1 MGECR
6 HDLIKPGSAGDRKP
20 GPGCAD
26 RSCKRGTT
34 ARLALLIV
42 LLAAG
47 AGAAGAAGPVA
58 TEVWE
63 SENLE
68 LDARGSVQVTIGYG
82 QIPVRRWTLVVDGAD
97 RNCDLNVRRVR
108 DGSLLYQ
115 ETDGRRHMVSVPWGE
130 GEQISLVV
138 TNRDAPAV
146 FVLSLVGPPRDQVH
160 LAYSYHVN
168 RALEKYADGQRLD
181 AESECRDAL
190 AEDPDDAVAKV
201 LLAGFLRD
209 KHFYDQATALNE
221 EALAADLP
229 VGMREVAE
237 GLRRDLIH
245 LRAPLPL
252 PVQNGMNEIEDLL
265 ERGQGAE
272 ALGRTDGL
280 LGSDLEL
287 EAGARG
293 RLHLLRGRALA
304 QLGRNFEA
312 LDAYTTATQLERD
325 RGFEAVVSY
334 HMGSLFMD
342 MDNLPQARG
351 AFARAV
357 QAGLPTGLDV
367 QAREQLQTIE
377 KRLKNT
383 H

>member
-160 LAYSYHVN
+160 AAYSYHVN

-190 AEDPDDAVAKV
+190 AEDPDDH
-201 LLAGFLRD
+201 D
-209 KHFYDQATALNE
+209 DSPCSTAS
-221 EALAADLP
+221 
-229 VGMREVAE
+229 G
-237 GLRRDLIH
+237 
-245 LRAPLPL
+245 
-252 PVQNGMNEIEDLL
+252 
-265 ERGQGAE
+265 
-272 ALGRTDGL
+272 
-280 LGSDLEL
+280 
-287 EAGARG
+287 
-293 RLHLLRGRALA
+293 
-304 QLGRNFEA
+304 
-312 LDAYTTATQLERD
+312 
-325 RGFEAVVSY
+325 VVS
-334 HMGSLFMD
+334 S
-342 MDNLPQARG
+342 ARISPLGG
-351 AFARAV
+351 ASIASGCSGYTSPLATRLVAAPV
-357 QAGLPTGLDV
+357 VRGTKTGASRRPGTRTTTRPSPS
-367 QAREQLQTIE
+367 QSSA
-377 KRLKNT
+377 
-383 H
+383 